1 VKELV
6 ERSSEKTLV
15 GGESIWR
22 FGFEEIEREEY
33 LQEWSE
39 HRASED
45 QGRSLFY
52 REFGWGSLDVA
63 PKRRKYFMR

>member
-1 VKELV
+1 VKRDTRLFVKELV

-22 FGFEEIEREEY
+22 FGFEEIEPEEY

-52 REFGWGSLDVA
+52 KEFGWDGGD
-63 PKRRKYFMR
+63 P